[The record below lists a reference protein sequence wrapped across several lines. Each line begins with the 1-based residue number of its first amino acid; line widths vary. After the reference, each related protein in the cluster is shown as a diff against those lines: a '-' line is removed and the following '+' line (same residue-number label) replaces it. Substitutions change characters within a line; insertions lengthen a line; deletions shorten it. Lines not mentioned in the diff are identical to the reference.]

1 MSSDNETTTGA
12 PKQSEAAAASG
23 GLSIPIG
30 MAAGDVEREVIVLLG
45 EVDTDTELEDLC
57 AAISLD
63 VPDQIKGD
71 VRLLHRY
78 LIRQLNSEDVEKLDD
93 EGLSLYLT
101 LYDKLTTKEDDKK
114 KINTNVLNSTPMSQV
129 SSGGGNGGIARRR
142 PLFDMQKLK
151 EFKIDGK
158 IGGAADKPDTIQR
171 FSSLK
176 CQIDR
181 AIKQDVSESTII
193 AAVLKAIPP
202 NTKLRT
208 FLENKTD
215 LSVNEMLDYLKSHF
229 HEQNYML
236 AFRELGDSVQ
246 DDKETAYDYV
256 LGVFGMRDDVRNLAK
271 KQGVTFD
278 ELLLR
283 ETTLN
288 VIDTGLKNANI
299 RYELKELTT
308 FHPNKA
314 IMDQVFLDAVSA
326 AMDREQIR
334 LKKRGEKK
342 NRNLEVQ
349 SVQRQEKSERQEV
362 NKRDGAVQAR
372 LAKQDKD
379 IEGLSADVSE
389 AV

>member
-1 MSSDNETTTGA
+1 
-12 PKQSEAAAASG
+12 
-23 GLSIPIG
+23 
-30 MAAGDVEREVIVLLG
+30 
-45 EVDTDTELEDLC
+45 
-57 AAISLD
+57 
-63 VPDQIKGD
+63 
-71 VRLLHRY
+71 
-78 LIRQLNSEDVEKLDD
+78 
-93 EGLSLYLT
+93 
-101 LYDKLTTKEDDKK
+101 
-114 KINTNVLNSTPMSQV
+114 
-129 SSGGGNGGIARRR
+129 
-142 PLFDMQKLK
+142 MQKLK

-389 AV
+389 VKTLLHDLVGDRKAGSDNRNNDGGRHNNNTCCNHRCSDGDGDGHQDGGGRNRGRGGRGGYRNDGRNRNRRRYRCDQCINDNVARCVHCFICGSHAHRYADCPEKN